1 MLKFQL
7 RMKIRELEADDKV
20 ILNEG
25 VNTLDIKE
33 LQQACRER
41 GMRAM
46 GVSELRLR
54 SQLEQWL
61 DLHLNRKIPLSL
73 LILSRA
79 LYLPE
84 NLPAEDMIQ
93 STISQLPISI
103 ETATS
108 AKIAEISGAQIDNK
122 IKLDLLKAEDAEIQ
136 REEKESEN
144 LIDKIPVKSE
154 KDFAQEQLS
163 KEILVDKAE
172 TLSPTEIKEINNL
185 IETLPLNEESQVK
198 AEIAELK
205 KDVNEYKEDVLEVEQ
220 LALASKLTETKSAK
234 LLGKRVQKLILDV
247 DKLVQKLETDKKNVT
262 T

>member
-1 MLKFQL
+1 M
-7 RMKIRELEADDKV
+7 RIRELEADDKV

-25 VNTLDIKE
+25 IKSLDIKE

-46 GVSELRLR
+46 GVSEERLR

-84 NLPAEDMIQ
+84 NLPTEDVIK

-103 ETATS
+103 EAATI
-108 AKIAEISGAQIDNK
+108 AKIAEISGAKIDNK
-122 IKLDLLKAEDAEIQ
+122 VKFDLLKAEDAEIK
-136 REEKESEN
+136 REETESEK
-144 LIDKIPVKSE
+144 LIEKIPVVLE

-163 KEILVDKAE
+163 KETLVDRAE
-172 TLSPTEIKEINNL
+172 ILSPVEIKEINDL
-185 IETLPLNEESQVK
+185 IENLPLNESSQVK
-198 AEIAELK
+198 AELAELK
-205 KDVNEYKEDVLEVEQ
+205 KDVSEYKEDVLEVEQ
-220 LALASKLTETKSAK
+220 LATESKLTETKSAK
-234 LLGKRVQKLILDV
+234 LLGKRVEKLISDV
-247 DKLVQKLETDKKNVT
+247 DKLVLKLETDKANLT